1 MKLSV
6 SSIPVT
12 AKTRKMKTPSSY
24 QYRGIFI
31 EDVCLIKYEGWTIE
45 MARDLH
51 VIHGIDIETEMLK
64 LLNVEMRL

>member
-31 EDVCLIKYEGWTIE
+31 EDIRLVEYVGWTIE
-45 MARDLH
+45 QARQGL
-51 VIHGIDIETEMLK
+51 TCYAW
-64 LLNVEMRL
+64 NRYRN